1 MFHDISK
8 AEKQVFESEFL
19 DEVVEEEEDLEL
31 EFITVK
37 ECVQSMHV
45 SCRILTT
52 KVFNNKVKALLPLNV
67 KYRGGEI

>member
-19 DEVVEEEEDLEL
+19 DEVVEEEDLEL

-45 SCRILTT
+45 SCCILTT